1 MLFFGSAEER
11 TVIKAAMCTKMIL
24 YFLNG
29 ARDERGNF
37 SIALNI
43 IYVVISKRIGFF
55 FAKYPFHKTHK
66 TVN

>member
-1 MLFFGSAEER
+1 MLFFDSAEER

-24 YFLNG
+24 YFFNG

-55 FAKYPFHKTHK
+55 FLRNIRFIKPIKL
-66 TVN
+66 